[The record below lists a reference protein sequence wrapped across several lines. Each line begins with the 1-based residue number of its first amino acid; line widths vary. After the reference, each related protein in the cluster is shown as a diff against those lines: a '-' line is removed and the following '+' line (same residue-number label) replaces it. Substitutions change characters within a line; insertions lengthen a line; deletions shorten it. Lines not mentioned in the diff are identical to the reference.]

1 MALQARGAKI
11 ILPTLNT
18 LFGIFVLRGFLVCHW
33 TFCIFVP
40 FVAVCL
46 QLILWRLLAQITT
59 NYYSV
64 QLFLSLLCFYL
75 IVANVN
81 VKGDKC

>member
-1 MALQARGAKI
+1 MVNMYKVDVTVDRCFFFHLA
-11 ILPTLNT
+11 
-18 LFGIFVLRGFLVCHW
+18 LRG
-33 TFCIFVP
+33 
-40 FVAVCL
+40 
-46 QLILWRLLAQITT
+46 ILWRLLAQITT

-81 VKGDKC
+81 VSVKGDKC